1 MKKIAIV
8 SSFSIL
14 LIAALVAIAGFGQS
28 SHQDSKKH
36 NEPSAELQWEYLVV
50 AGGNV
55 NLSTS
60 GNEQYGSMRKQ
71 PDGSFGR
78 EAFALERNLD
88 KLGAKGWELV
98 TVSGTP
104 TDPVYYLKRPK
115 ESH

>member
-36 NEPSAELQWEYLVV
+36 NELSAELQWEYLVV

-88 KLGAKGWELV
+88 KA
-98 TVSGTP
+98 P
-104 TDPVYYLKRPK
+104 TQTDLFENIPDHENIRGS
-115 ESH
+115 ESYQ